1 MKLRTT
7 LQRYW
12 PETLLVLALALPWLS
27 LLVLGTLWLWEHGH
41 VWIWAT
47 ASAVLALLAWPLMRL
62 ARRHN
67 AAQLRDTLAD
77 RAEPSRAWNAR
88 EQETWAD
95 VLVIADGAAPF
106 SFAEITDVNP
116 LLGKAGQVIEAVARR
131 LHPEAPTPWAQF
143 TVPEVLLLTE
153 RASRELRRQALRTIP
168 GIRMVKL
175 GRVLWLKQTAE
186 RYGPL
191 WTVGYNLWR
200 VVRLLWNPATAAG
213 REISRI
219 FDDKSATVLA
229 ESVRARLTREFVL
242 GVGRAAIDLYS
253 GRLALSDEELQAAQA
268 RDAVAGEASS
278 PLRIV
283 LVGQVNAGK
292 SSLINALARET
303 RCAVGPLPTTARAA
317 EYRLELEG
325 GPAVS
330 LVDMPGLSEDVGQ
343 ELRAQAERA
352 DLVLWVASATQPAR
366 NPDRQALDGFRAWA
380 STQLARRAPSVVLA
394 LTHIDEL
401 RPANEWTPP
410 YDLATSA
417 GPKARNIL
425 AAIHSVAG
433 ALDLPAGAIVPV
445 AMPPDR
451 KSYNLDAL
459 WARIA
464 VELDDARLV
473 QLDRLRIGGQGIS
486 LRELANQLGNA
497 GRFII
502 EGIAKV

>member
-88 EQETWAD
+88 EQEAWAD

-175 GRVLWLKQTAE
+175 GRVLWLKQRAE

-191 WTVGYNLWR
+191 WTVG
-200 VVRLLWNPATAAG
+200 
-213 REISRI
+213 
-219 FDDKSATVLA
+219 
-229 ESVRARLTREFVL
+229 
-242 GVGRAAIDLYS
+242 
-253 GRLALSDEELQAAQA
+253 
-268 RDAVAGEASS
+268 
-278 PLRIV
+278 
-283 LVGQVNAGK
+283 
-292 SSLINALARET
+292 
-303 RCAVGPLPTTARAA
+303 
-317 EYRLELEG
+317 
-325 GPAVS
+325 
-330 LVDMPGLSEDVGQ
+330 
-343 ELRAQAERA
+343 
-352 DLVLWVASATQPAR
+352 
-366 NPDRQALDGFRAWA
+366 
-380 STQLARRAPSVVLA
+380 
-394 LTHIDEL
+394 
-401 RPANEWTPP
+401 
-410 YDLATSA
+410 
-417 GPKARNIL
+417 
-425 AAIHSVAG
+425 
-433 ALDLPAGAIVPV
+433 
-445 AMPPDR
+445 
-451 KSYNLDAL
+451 
-459 WARIA
+459 
-464 VELDDARLV
+464 
-473 QLDRLRIGGQGIS
+473 
-486 LRELANQLGNA
+486 
-497 GRFII
+497 
-502 EGIAKV
+502 